1 VIVTVAAA
9 AVCHAG
15 PDAEFAKRR
24 GVDHGDLALSLQRV
38 SGGRVPN
45 VICRFRGQNPLKLKA
60 FLHFHTKEG
69 ATARKLHPPS
79 PFIISQQKI

>member
-24 GVDHGDLALSLQRV
+24 GVDDGDLALSLQRV
-38 SGGRVPN
+38 SGGRVPTPQRDLQ
-45 VICRFRGQNPLKLKA
+45 IQGSKSPKA
-60 FLHFHTKEG
+60 ESL
-69 ATARKLHPPS
+69 S
-79 PFIISQQKI
+79 PFSYKRGGNS